1 VFSGTTTARGKRS
14 FWTSRHWLSRGLSA
28 FAVILVSAGA
38 LLFDALTPEMI
49 SVDIFYVTLVLL
61 GFWFANPKA
70 TLALAMLATLLIV
83 VGHWITIPDST
94 PEREVWLNR
103 GLAAGTIWIAALFVW
118 RIRVLEQE
126 LQSKIDLAD
135 SLSREINHR
144 VGNHLQLVA
153 SLLRLQAAESR
164 NEDSRRE
171 LELAGSR
178 VRTIGSINRKLS
190 VSASRNTS
198 PLVVDSKSFITALAK
213 DVHAALAD
221 TESVGIT
228 VSAESAELSSTKA
241 AALGALL
248 VELLNNAFKHAF
260 ASGMKGRLAVSF
272 TALANQYVLELEDD
286 GVGIEEGKDSDGF
299 GRRSVSN
306 LAHAMGGSIICQ
318 PASQSETR
326 PGSRWRVEIP
336 A

>member
-1 VFSGTTTARGKRS
+1 VFIGTARACVERS
-14 FWTSRHWLSRGLSA
+14 LRTTRYWLPSSLSA
-28 FAVILVSAGA
+28 TAVILVSTGA

-70 TLALAMLATLLIV
+70 TLALAVLATLLIF

-94 PEREVWLNR
+94 PEPDVWLNR
-103 GLAAGTIWIAALFVW
+103 GLAIGTAWLAALFVW

-126 LQSKIDLAD
+126 LQSKIDLAN

-153 SLLRLQAAESR
+153 SLLRRQAVESSEESR
-164 NEDSRRE
+164 RA

-190 VSASRNTS
+190 LDATRQTS
-198 PLVVDSKSFITALAK
+198 PRLIDSRFFLTTLVK

-221 TESVGIT
+221 PESIEIT
-228 VSAESAELSSTKA
+228 VSAQSTELNSTKA
-241 AALGALL
+241 AALGALM
-248 VELLNNAFKHAF
+248 VELLNNALKHAF
-260 ASGMKGRLAVSF
+260 ADGMKGRLAVSF
-272 TALANQYVLELEDD
+272 TALENRHVLEVEDD
-286 GVGIEEGKDSDGF
+286 GVGIDHENDSDGF
-299 GRRSVSN
+299 GARSVSN
-306 LAHAMGGSIICQ
+306 LARALGGSITCQ
-318 PASQSETR
+318 PACQSKTR